1 MLGIYKRALKM
12 QVGWQGLGGVAG
24 TGEGSRIMLGIYI
37 RALKMQVGWQGLGG
51 VAEF

>member
-1 MLGIYKRALKM
+1 M
-12 QVGWQGLGGVAG
+12 GWQGLGGVAG